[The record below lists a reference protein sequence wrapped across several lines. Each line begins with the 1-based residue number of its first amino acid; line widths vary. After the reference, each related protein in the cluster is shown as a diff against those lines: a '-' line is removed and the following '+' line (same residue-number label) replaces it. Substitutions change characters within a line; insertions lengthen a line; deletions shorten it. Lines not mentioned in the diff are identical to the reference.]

1 MKFIF
6 KRNFQWVLAFGIK
19 ILGYI
24 VILNLVISPI
34 LWILEILY
42 LSTLILVYEA
52 LFTSSIGIFEILCS
66 FIHRENSISYRM
78 GFRTGWWDFKKF
90 AKLTPEERNRHRKE
104 GTIMIMIGFLLGLTA
119 IIVHFSLFTH

>member
-6 KRNFQWVLAFGIK
+6 KRNFEWVLAFGMK
-19 ILGYI
+19 VLGYI
-24 VILNLVISPI
+24 AILNLVILPI

-52 LFTSSIGIFEILCS
+52 LFTSSIGGFQIFCS
-66 FIHRENSISYRM
+66 FIYRENSIPYRM

-90 AKLTPEERNRHRKE
+90 AKLTPEERTRYRKE
-104 GTIMIMIGFLLGLTA
+104 GILTMIIGFMLGLTA
-119 IIVHFSLFTH
+119 IIIHFFLFTH

>member
-6 KRNFQWVLAFGIK
+6 KRNVQWPLAFGIK

-24 VILNLVISPI
+24 VILNLVILPI

-42 LSTLILVYEA
+42 LSTLILIYEA
-52 LFTSSIGIFEILCS
+52 LFTSSIGVFQILCS
-66 FIHRENSISYRM
+66 FIYRENSIPYRM

-90 AKLTPEERNRHRKE
+90 AKLTHCSKRKTLREMPYIEIILENNPSIEEKINHR
-104 GTIMIMIGFLLGLTA
+104 
-119 IIVHFSLFTH
+119 